1 MSKTTKRKGEIMLIR
16 KEPEIEKAGK
26 ENEQKDMPAELL
38 SSIDKSLKTAC
49 LYAGAKLFASGPGCQ
64 IPKPAS

>member
-38 SSIDKSLKTAC
+38 SSIDKSLKR
-49 LYAGAKLFASGPGCQ
+49 LVYMREQNFLQAGQVVKY
-64 IPKPAS
+64 PKPAS